1 MIRLSICFFLILIS
15 NIVSASDYTLLSQD
29 VKKEIIISSI
39 DQNIIDS
46 AKSIVKK
53 KPSAIS
59 NVHIEGNV
67 IQGAAYKKIKNATY
81 DWDKMKILAY
91 AWSVTH
97 SQVYLDTLSNYL
109 NAWLDIYQVTYNPI
123 DEEKITNMIIAYD
136 LVKDDLSSDLNLKMK
151 GFLEKLLSGYLKDIK
166 ERGGKDFTNW
176 QSHRLKIATFCAF
189 ILDDKKSIE
198 LIDKYYRQQLDNNLL
213 ADGTVYDYKIHD
225 SYSYALYD
233 LNSLLETAL
242 IAKRHGYDW
251 FNYTN
256 KNGGSLEKSLNWII
270 SSTKKPSDKQF
281 ANSKIKFDTV
291 RRVAGVKGMQ
301 SQWDPLQAQKTFAIA
316 SMIDRNY
323 QKLLVKTL
331 TSAKLNL
338 LLF

>member
-1 MIRLSICFFLILIS
+1 MIKLSIYVFLIVFS
-15 NIVSASDYTLLSQD
+15 NIVCASDYALISQN
-29 VKKEIIISSI
+29 VKREIITSYV
-39 DQNIIDS
+39 DQSVIDS
-46 AKSIVKK
+46 AKSIVVK
-53 KPSAIS
+53 KPNAIS

-67 IQGAAYKKIKNATY
+67 IQGAAYNKIKNATY

-97 SQVYLDTLSNYL
+97 SQVYLDTLSNYFT
-109 NAWLDIYQVTYNPI
+109 AWLDVYKITYNPI

-136 LVKDDLSSDLNLKMK
+136 LVKDDLSSDLKLKMN
-151 GFLEKLLSGYLKDIK
+151 FFIEKLLSGYLTEIE

-189 ILDDKKSIE
+189 ILGDEKSIE
-198 LIDKYYRQQLDNNLL
+198 LIDKYYHQQLDNNLL
-213 ADGTVYDYKIHD
+213 ADGAVYDYKLHD

-233 LNSLLETAL
+233 LNSLLEIAL
-242 IAKRHGYDW
+242 VANRHGYDW
-251 FNYTN
+251 FSYSN
-256 KNGGSLEKSLNWII
+256 KNGGSLKKSLNWII
-270 SSTKKPSDKQF
+270 SSTEKPSDKQF
-281 ANSKIKFDTV
+281 ANSKIKFDAV

-301 SQWDPLQAQKTFAIA
+301 SQWDPMQAQKTFAIA
-316 SMIDRNY
+316 SMIDRSY
-323 QKLLVKTL
+323 QKYLVKTF